1 MPTLSI
7 GWRYFLG
14 DYQRQAQMSQ
24 LKTGGV
30 QAGTGCTYTH
40 LLKALLTCCFETE
53 VGSHCRGRDGANG
66 FACSESYAIGFQD
79 CFPAK
84 SLLFAEKREATALH
98 FNVCLIRSSRDCRA
112 RHSSCSH
119 VLGCC
124 RLY

>member
-40 LLKALLTCCFETE
+40 LLKALLTCCFETV
-53 VGSHCRGRDGANG
+53 VGSHCPGRDGANG
-66 FACSESYAIGFQD
+66 FARSKSNAIGFQD

-84 SLLFAEKREATALH
+84 SLQKTEKRETTTQQK
-98 FNVCLIRSSRDCRA
+98 NDSLIRSSRDCRA
-112 RHSSCSH
+112 RHSSCS
-119 VLGCC
+119 
-124 RLY
+124 